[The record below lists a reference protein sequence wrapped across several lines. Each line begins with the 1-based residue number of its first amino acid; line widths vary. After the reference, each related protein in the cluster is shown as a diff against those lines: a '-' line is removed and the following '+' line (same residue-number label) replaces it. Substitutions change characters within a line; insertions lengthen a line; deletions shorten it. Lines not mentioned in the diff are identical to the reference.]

1 MRHGMYA
8 EPESTFPL
16 PTMKSARVVTVITL
30 CAVLILLAW
39 LWTPD
44 KPRADLERLYLA
56 SPADLMTVAGTRL
69 HVRDTGP
76 RGAPAVLLL
85 HGFGSS
91 LHTWEPWARA
101 LAATH
106 RVIRFDLPGS
116 GLSAPDASGDYT
128 DARSLQLLA
137 ALLDQLGVA
146 QASVIGNSIGGRIA
160 WKFAAAYPQ
169 RVSKLVL
176 ISPDGF
182 ASPGFAY
189 GKPAEV
195 PAVMGLMR
203 YALPKPLLRMNLTPA
218 YAQPGR
224 LLDATVT
231 RYHDLMLAPGS
242 RDALLAR
249 MRQTVLE
256 DPLPILRRI
265 RVPTLLLWG
274 AADQMI
280 PVANAADYAGAI
292 PNVRLVTLPDAGH
305 VPFEELPAESL
316 VPLLAF
322 IDEAARA
329 PAAR

>member
-1 MRHGMYA
+1 
-8 EPESTFPL
+8 
-16 PTMKSARVVTVITL
+16 MKTALVITALTL
-30 CAVLILLAW
+30 CVPLALAAW

-44 KPRADLERLYLA
+44 KPRADLERDYLA
-56 SPADLMTVAGTRL
+56 SPADLITVAGTPL

-76 RGAPAVLLL
+76 RSAPVVVLL

-101 LAATH
+101 LSVAH

-116 GLSAPDASGDYT
+116 GLSAPDATGDYT

-146 QASVIGNSIGGRIA
+146 QASVVGNSIGGRIA
-160 WKFAAAYPQ
+160 WKFAAAFPQ
-169 RVSKLVL
+169 RVSRLVL

-189 GKPAEV
+189 GKPPEV

-203 YALPKPLLRMNLTPA
+203 YALPKTLLRMNLAPA
-218 YAQPGR
+218 YAQPDR
-224 LLDATVT
+224 LQGATVT
-231 RYHDLMLAPGS
+231 RHHDLMLAPGS

-265 RVPTLLLWG
+265 RAPTLLLWG

-292 PNVRLVTLPDAGH
+292 PNARLVTLPDAGH
-305 VPFEELPAESL
+305 VPFEEKPAESL
-316 VPLLAF
+316 VPVLAF
-322 IDEAARA
+322 LDEAAA
-329 PAAR
+329 PAARPPSPKAPP